1 MSRPRA
7 HTVIVNQTSREV
19 VDDHN
24 SHQPIFA
31 GAPQGAK
38 VGEDVRVTSRDG
50 VGFQGFVAATTE
62 AGDMLV
68 RIRG

>member
-1 MSRPRA
+1 MPRS
-7 HTVIVNQTSREV
+7 HSIFTSQPSREV
-19 VDDHN
+19 IEDHN
-24 SHQPIFA
+24 SSQPIFA
-31 GAPQGAK
+31 PAPQGAK

-50 VGFQGFVAATTE
+50 VGFQGFVAATTQ